1 MIIASS
7 QCSIK
12 DWIGGG
18 FLLPPINS
26 KGGLFEHQLVHPGH
40 GDQSTKE
47 EADMCK
53 KSEDQT
59 SNLAGYIRWREK
71 KDNLKNVFFEPIG
84 SPNSSREQLMFNLVT
99 ALINNG
105 FKPSKEVADW
115 YAKQLKLCHK

>member
-1 MIIASS
+1 
-7 QCSIK
+7 
-12 DWIGGG
+12 
-18 FLLPPINS
+18 
-26 KGGLFEHQLVHPGH
+26 
-40 GDQSTKE
+40 
-47 EADMCK
+47 MCK
-53 KSEDQT
+53 KSGDQT

-115 YAKQLKLCHK
+115 YAKQLKFCNK